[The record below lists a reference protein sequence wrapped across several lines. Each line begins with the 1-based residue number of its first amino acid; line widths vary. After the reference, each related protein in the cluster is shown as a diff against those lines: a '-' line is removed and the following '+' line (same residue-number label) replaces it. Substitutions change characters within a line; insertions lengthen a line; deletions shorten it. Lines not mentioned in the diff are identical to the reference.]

1 MRRVTGTTPLIALDA
16 VAIDTETTG
25 LDTARA
31 RIVQIGGIGIA
42 AGRLVPDPTLETLVA
57 PDVAIPSA
65 SSDIHGVTDAMV
77 RDAPDFATAWAEL
90 LAFAHGRILIG
101 HSIGFDLAV
110 LEREVRRAGLAWKKP
125 RSLCVRLLAAAA
137 EPNLPDYSLETLA
150 DWLDIS
156 IAGRHSAL
164 GDATA
169 AANIFLALLPKLH
182 DRNIRTLAEAERACL
197 SQTTELDS
205 ARRAG
210 WIDPVSTP
218 TAPAYQSVDPYA
230 YRHRVGELMSHPP
243 IVVRSSAVA
252 REVVSLMVERKISS
266 VFVSDSG
273 KAERPVDAYGIVTE
287 RDMMRRIA
295 IDGEHALDV
304 RIGEMA
310 TSPLVS
316 IRAQAFAY
324 RAIGRMNR
332 LGIRHLAVRDER
344 NKLVGI
350 VSARDLLR
358 LRGSAAINLDDAIEA
373 SGSVA
378 EMAAAWATLPTVT
391 DALIAEGVDAHV
403 ICEIIS
409 EELRA
414 MTRRAAILAEAAMQE
429 EGHGPP
435 PCPYALLVLGSGGRG
450 ESLLAAD
457 QDNSIVFAEGDPGGP
472 NDRWFAMLGARIADM
487 LDASGIPYCKGGVMA
502 KNAEFRGSTALW
514 KSRVD
519 EWIRRSRPEDLLNV
533 DIFFDLRPIYGDLAM
548 GTELFD
554 YAHERG
560 QQSAGFAKLLGE
572 QMGEIPSAFTL
583 LGGFKLEGG
592 RLDLKMHGLFPVV
605 ATARTLAIRH
615 GIRAHSTRDRLE
627 GLAKLDIGGDT
638 DFDAMRSGH
647 SFLLSMLLQQ
657 QSRDLHSGHPV
668 SNKVELGRFGK
679 AEQAEL
685 KSVLKPLQSAPDLV
699 RDLMF
704 G

>member
-1 MRRVTGTTPLIALDA
+1 MR
-16 VAIDTETTG
+16 
-25 LDTARA
+25 
-31 RIVQIGGIGIA
+31 
-42 AGRLVPDPTLETLVA
+42 
-57 PDVAIPSA
+57 
-65 SSDIHGVTDAMV
+65 
-77 RDAPDFATAWAEL
+77 
-90 LAFAHGRILIG
+90 
-101 HSIGFDLAV
+101 
-110 LEREVRRAGLAWKKP
+110 
-125 RSLCVRLLAAAA
+125 
-137 EPNLPDYSLETLA
+137 
-150 DWLDIS
+150 
-156 IAGRHSAL
+156 
-164 GDATA
+164 
-169 AANIFLALLPKLH
+169 
-182 DRNIRTLAEAERACL
+182 
-197 SQTTELDS
+197 
-205 ARRAG
+205 
-210 WIDPVSTP
+210 
-218 TAPAYQSVDPYA
+218 
-230 YRHRVGELMSHPP
+230 
-243 IVVRSSAVA
+243 
-252 REVVSLMVERKISS
+252 
-266 VFVSDSG
+266 
-273 KAERPVDAYGIVTE
+273 
-287 RDMMRRIA
+287 
-295 IDGEHALDV
+295 
-304 RIGEMA
+304 
-310 TSPLVS
+310 
-316 IRAQAFAY
+316 
-324 RAIGRMNR
+324 
-332 LGIRHLAVRDER
+332 
-344 NKLVGI
+344 
-350 VSARDLLR
+350 
-358 LRGSAAINLDDAIEA
+358 
-373 SGSVA
+373 
-378 EMAAAWATLPTVT
+378 
-391 DALIAEGVDAHV
+391 LIAEGVDAHV

-533 DIFFDLRPIYGDLAM
+533 DIFFDLRPVYGDLAM

-572 QMGEIPSAFTL
+572 QMGEIPVGLHASRRVQARRRPSRPEDAWPL
-583 LGGFKLEGG
+583 PG
-592 RLDLKMHGLFPVV
+592 RRYRAHAGDPP
-605 ATARTLAIRH
+605 RH
-615 GIRAHSTRDRLE
+615 PAHSTRDRLE